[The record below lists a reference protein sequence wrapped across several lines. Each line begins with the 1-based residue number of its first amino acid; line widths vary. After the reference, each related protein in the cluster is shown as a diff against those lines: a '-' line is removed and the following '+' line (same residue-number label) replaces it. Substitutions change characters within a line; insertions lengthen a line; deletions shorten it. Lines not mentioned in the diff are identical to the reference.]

1 MKYSEETVEK
11 FLSLIVKENDIISIS
26 KEMEITPFEVMGL
39 VSYVEEKGINI
50 AIKKAQDNIF
60 MVNMGDVQFKEKY
73 TYDFQTDESNEFKFI
88 AISDT
93 RLGSKSQQLSILN
106 DIYLKGQEMGY
117 NNVILCGNISAGLY
131 PITNVYAET
140 IFADDTYSQID
151 YIVSHYPQLEGMTT
165 YFITGKTDDR
175 HLKQEKISI
184 GRRITDYR
192 EDMIFLGENSCD
204 VNIDNVT
211 MQVLGNKLG
220 KTYTVSYRTQ
230 QQIDSFRSEDKP
242 DILLYGGLLQ
252 MEKYTYR
259 KVHCI
264 SVPSVCATTKE
275 MNEKRFSNTIGAWY
289 ITVKTNEKGLLE
301 SINAISSPYYVTDK
315 DDYIKARPLKI
326 EKGKTLTKKKAVW
339 YYGRKKKH
347 RTIICK

>member
-1 MKYSEETVEK
+1 MKYDKKLTSR
-11 FLSLIVKENDIISIS
+11 FLSYIS
-26 KEMEITPFEVMGL
+26 KERSLSQVCRELDLNEYEVLGL
-39 VSYVEEKGINI
+39 VNYIKNKGINI
-50 AIKKAQDNIF
+50 ALKKTAYDIS
-60 MVNMGDVQFKEKY
+60 MIYMGDIEYHEKN
-73 TYDFQTDESNEFKFI
+73 TYDFETDEDNEFKFI
-88 AISDT
+88 AIADT

-106 DIYLKGQEMGY
+106 DIYQIGY
-117 NNVILCGNISAGLY
+117 DNGYKNVILCGNISAGLY
-131 PITNVYAET
+131 RLTDIYSESNF
-140 IFADDTYSQID
+140 INDTQSQIE
-151 YIVSHYPQLEGMTT
+151 YIINSYPQIDGMTT

-289 ITVKTNEKGLLE
+289 VTVKTNEKGLLE